1 MMVFACQTQD
11 IGRDFVE
18 FGDDGYYT
26 YCEYLSVIFMFLA
39 FRPSAADIRNFIE
52 SASRSDFS
60 YKEQGATATISPS
73 GFNIDHNRILLG
85 SGQDVFKKSKDAIR
99 TWKMFDTG
107 WTTIYPENAEI
118 EVETNVAILVRLY
131 GIWSLNAARIVY
143 TIDASG
149 PISRFGFAY
158 GTLADHAEIGEERFS
173 VEFDGETGDVW
184 YDLFAFSR
192 PGHPLARLGYPFS
205 RMLQRRFAADS
216 LTAMARSVGGVK

>member
-1 MMVFACQTQD
+1 MVFACQTQQ
-11 IGRDFVE
+11 IVRDFVE
-18 FGDDGYYT
+18 FNDDGYYT
-26 YCEYLSVIFMFLA
+26 YNQYLSVILMFLA
-39 FRPSAADIRNFIE
+39 FRPSAANIRNFIE
-52 SASRSDFS
+52 SASRSDLS
-60 YKEQGATATISPS
+60 YQGQGATATNAPA
-73 GFNIDHNRILLG
+73 GFNIDHNRLMIG
-85 SGQDVFKKSKDAIR
+85 NGNDVFAAAKDAIR
-99 TWKMFDTG
+99 AWKMFDTG

-118 EVETNVAILVRLY
+118 ETGQTVAILVRIF

-143 TIDASG
+143 TLDESG
-149 PISRFGFAY
+149 PKSRFGFAY

-216 LTAMARSVGGVK
+216 LSAMARAVSVLK

>member
-1 MMVFACQTQD
+1 MVFACQTQE

-26 YCEYLSVIFMFLA
+26 YNQYLSVILMFLA
-39 FRPSAADIRNFIE
+39 FRPSAADIRKFIE
-52 SASRSDFS
+52 SASRSDLS
-60 YKEQGATATISPS
+60 YQEQGATATNAPA
-73 GFNIDHNRILLG
+73 GFNIDHNRILIG
-85 SGQDVFKKSKDAIR
+85 NGNDVFASAKDAIR
-99 TWKMFDTG
+99 AWKMFDTG

-118 EVETNVAILVRLY
+118 ETGQTVAILVRIF

-184 YDLFAFSR
+184 YDLYAFSR